1 MGISPPA
8 VGSIVAGPAP
18 VSPTTL
24 EPDPALPTETDFLAR
39 QPAHVFPLGTAG
51 ANGAHLFSES
61 ARSPAPL
68 DVAAFESELRSFRD
82 FGTRTRL
89 VPFPDPSVRLPVYVN
104 EFWTAKQRA
113 AHSLHEIS
121 YRACFKPQL
130 PRFFITRLTR
140 PGDVVYDPFM
150 GRGTTPL
157 EAALLGRRAA
167 GSDLNPLSARLLE
180 PRLDPPQIAEVAARL
195 ESLDLERPSDIP
207 EELLAF
213 YHPATL
219 RRVVNLRRELLR
231 RRAEGTLDRV
241 DAWIQMVATNRL
253 TGHSPGFFSVYTLPP
268 NQAASIRSQI
278 RINERRQQAPPERDV
293 KALILRKSGSLLG
306 RFDTGDGVRLAGAD
320 PLLLTASADCTP
332 ELEDGSV
339 RLVVT
344 SPPFLDI
351 VNYRADNWL
360 RCWFNGVDP
369 DKVAL
374 WHWKRAADWQ
384 AAMTRVFSELSRV
397 LVPSG
402 LVAFEVGEVRSGRLL
417 LETLVVPAAS
427 EAGLEPLLVLVNDQ
441 QFTKT
446 SNCWGV
452 DNQRK
457 GTNTNRV
464 VLLRKP

>member
-1 MGISPPA
+1 M
-8 VGSIVAGPAP
+8 VK
-18 VSPTTL
+18 
-24 EPDPALPTETDFLAR
+24 
-39 QPAHVFPLGTAG
+39 
-51 ANGAHLFSES
+51 
-61 ARSPAPL
+61 
-68 DVAAFESELRSFRD
+68 
-82 FGTRTRL
+82 
-89 VPFPDPSVRLPVYVN
+89 FPDRDVHLPVYVN
-104 EFWTAKQRA
+104 EFWTSKQRA

-140 PGDVVYDPFM
+140 PGELVHDPFM

-157 EAALLGRRAA
+157 EAALLGRRCV
-167 GSDLNPLSARLLE
+167 GSDSNPLSARLLE
-180 PRLDPPQIAEVAARL
+180 PRFDPPEVPEVAERMA
-195 ESLDLERPSDIP
+195 SFDLERSCVVP
-207 EELLAF
+207 EDLLAF

-219 RRVVNLRRELLR
+219 RRIVSLRGELLR
-231 RRAEGTLDRV
+231 RRADGTMDRV
-241 DAWIQMVATNRL
+241 DRWIQMVATNRL

-268 NQAASIRSQI
+268 NQAASVRSQR
-278 RINERRQQAPPERDV
+278 RINERRNQAPPERDV
-293 KALILRKSGSLLG
+293 QLLVLRKTRSLLG
-306 RFDTGDGVRLAGAD
+306 RLEPGDTERLAKAD
-320 PLLLTASADCTP
+320 PLLLTASADRSP
-332 ELEDGSV
+332 EIGDGSV
-339 RLVVT
+339 CLVVT
-344 SPPFLDI
+344 SPPFLDV

-360 RCWFNGVDP
+360 RCWFNGVDG

-374 WHWKRAADWQ
+374 WHWTRAADWQ

-417 LETLVVPAAS
+417 LETLVVPAAR

-464 VLLRKP
+464 VLLQKP